1 MMASVAAVSV
11 NHHHR
16 YKREVENYKDENR
29 NLKQNKNI
37 ITKEAEELKKDTER
51 LDRRLELLARFE
63 EECHRLQEENSTL
76 MKDSHMLQEQ
86 FESIVMEKEN
96 LEYQTQEALLALN
109 DEREAKSL
117 LETRLKEDSRLSPVH
132 MTWAQERKENRENQ
146 SKDETKPEF
155 DQEEIVRSSSS
166 PPPHGANF
174 VSKLHST
181 PYPSKNPPSLLS
193 EIQESF
199 MLETDKEELENL
211 RKKLAEMEEIVCVF
225 KKEKKVLEN
234 NVAASSVRESE
245 QLKQL
250 EGFKEKFAKESCEK
264 DRVIEELNQRV
275 IIRDEQIEQFRTK
288 LSTATSEK
296 VSMEIEV
303 DGLSNE
309 IQRLKVVSGI
319 EVDKIQREHAQEQT
333 KNIELR
339 SQISVL
345 EEHVSDY
352 TGTVEKLENIVYNSQ
367 TELASMTEDIRS
379 LQKAVATLNADG
391 SRPSPLGTKPN
402 SKPGSSLDG
411 NKDTALYNGGTEED
425 EESSEPYYYL
435 KIPQRKSS
443 IQIHNETH
451 SLHAVFNLREQLKM
465 VRLPLEQF
473 TRMMLEKSLFHS
485 TKHVSPLSSSPD
497 YMGTDR
503 KNTLD
508 LEAAVS
514 KWKLKLMHKTEELS
528 NLRVIMKARATTAEV
543 ATSSMRSKLE
553 GQARAYQMELAK
565 LKYQIKILKKE
576 RDEHLSLRTMYAK
589 RCEDYIDE
597 ITKARKVIE
606 KRKQEY
612 DELMVSLQKTIRRKL
627 ELSTE
632 LEEYKMEQER
642 KELIPRLLDSSRV

>member
-1 MMASVAAVSV
+1 MSV

-37 ITKEAEELKKDTER
+37 IAKEAEELKKDTER
-51 LDRRLELLARFE
+51 LERRLELLARFE

-76 MKDSHMLQEQ
+76 MKDSHVLQEQ

-96 LEYQTQEALLALN
+96 LEYQNQEALLALN

-146 SKDETKPEF
+146 SIDETKPESF
-155 DQEEIVRSSSS
+155 SIDQEEIVHSSSS

-211 RKKLAEMEEIVCVF
+211 RKKLAEMEEIVGVF

-352 TGTVEKLENIVYNSQ
+352 TSTVEKLENIVYNSQ

-642 KELIPRLLDSSRV
+642 KELIPRLLESSRV